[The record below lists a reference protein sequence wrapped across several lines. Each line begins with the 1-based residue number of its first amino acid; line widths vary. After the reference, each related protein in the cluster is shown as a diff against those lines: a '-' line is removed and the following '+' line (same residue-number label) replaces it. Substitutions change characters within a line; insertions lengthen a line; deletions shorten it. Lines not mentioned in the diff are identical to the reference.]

1 MQAYTTITTIS
12 QKCTSYGALTTFRA
26 YLERNDGLTPPDHSR
41 DTLTLH
47 GVTLLQYPQATRASN
62 FEKLLI
68 TDLFTFALD
77 NPAPSTI
84 ILITNADL
92 STYPISALRNRRFRI
107 ILVSQ
112 HPLAFQGLAAQAS
125 ELVEWSH
132 FLGRPRGSRVIA
144 TSSLDPQRF
153 QQDDPVPSDP

>member
-1 MQAYTTITTIS
+1 MQAHTTITSIS

-26 YLERNDGLTPPDHSR
+26 YLERNDGLNPPDHTR

-62 FEKLLI
+62 FERLLI
-68 TDLFTFALD
+68 TDLFAFALD

-84 ILITNADL
+84 VLITNAEL
-92 STYPISALRNRRFRI
+92 STYPISALCNRHFRV

-112 HPLAFQGLAAQAS
+112 HPLAFQYLATQAS

-132 FLGRPRGSRVIA
+132 FLGRPRESRAIA
-144 TSSLDPQRF
+144 PPSLSPQRF
-153 QQDDPVPSDP
+153 LQVDPDP

>member
-1 MQAYTTITTIS
+1 MQAHTTITSIS

-26 YLERNDGLTPPDHSR
+26 YLERNDGLNPPDHTR
-41 DTLTLH
+41 DVLTLH

-62 FEKLLI
+62 FERLLI
-68 TDLFTFALD
+68 TDLFAFALD

-84 ILITNADL
+84 VLITNAEL
-92 STYPISALRNRRFRI
+92 STYPISALRNRHFRV

-112 HPLAFQGLAAQAS
+112 HPLAFQYLATQAS

-132 FLGRPRGSRVIA
+132 FLGRPRDSRVIA
-144 TSSLDPQRF
+144 PPSLSPQRF
-153 QQDDPVPSDP
+153 LQVDPVHPDP